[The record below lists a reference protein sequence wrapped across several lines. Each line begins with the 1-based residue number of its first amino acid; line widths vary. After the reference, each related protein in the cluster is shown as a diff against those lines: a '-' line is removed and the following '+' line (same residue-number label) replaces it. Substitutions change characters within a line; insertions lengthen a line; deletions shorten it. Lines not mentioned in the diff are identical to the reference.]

1 VTVRIL
7 TAERLDYTPR
17 DSATLM
23 CYSSPEHP
31 MHSLIAQGS
40 A

>member
-1 VTVRIL
+1 VVSPSNLGKEVVTVRIL

-23 CYSSPEHP
+23 CYSSP
-31 MHSLIAQGS
+31 
-40 A
+40 